1 MSKHLL
7 VREKK
12 TDPEPIHIRR
22 RETTAHHY
30 KQQHRDTL
38 GLRRASQTIS
48 TLTIRRQLTPLAGT
62 VPRCYSTRAFSS
74 RRIRSQVLLAW
85 VSLVIVSTTR
95 PVVFFS
101 EAHQQRRSRTRGDA
115 FSSIPLSI
123 NGLQSNSQT
132 LDNIDERALFLFL
145 PRTLSVLFL
154 SHVHWGDSPL
164 W

>member
-1 MSKHLL
+1 MSKHPL

-12 TDPEPIHIRR
+12 TDPEPIHTRR

-101 EAHQQRRSRTRGDA
+101 EAHQQRRSRTHQGMHSVP
-115 FSSIPLSI
+115 FPC
-123 NGLQSNSQT
+123 QSPASKLANSRQHRRT
-132 LDNIDERALFLFL
+132 GALFLSAPNPL
-145 PRTLSVLFL
+145 RTLPL
-154 SHVHWGDSPL
+154 SRPL
-164 W
+164 G